1 MLTDPMNIDPIHSDD
16 DKLLHLA
23 VNNTFKFLV
32 GNKNMDEVKP
42 GSWLL
47 SNANSIG
54 TIDTMIEYYITIEAY
69 EKCARLVSMKE
80 LILKKKTTA

>member
-47 SNANSIG
+47 SNANSID
-54 TIDTMIEYYITIEAY
+54 TIDTMIEYYISIEAY
-69 EKCARLVSMKE
+69 EKCARLVQIKE
-80 LILKKKTTA
+80 SILDKETAA

>member
-16 DKLLHLA
+16 EKILHIA
-23 VNNTFKFLV
+23 VNNTFKFLN
-32 GNKNMDEVKP
+32 GDKKIDDVKP

-47 SNANSIG
+47 SNAKSIG

-69 EKCARLVSMKE
+69 EKCARLVDIKE
-80 LILKKKTTA
+80 LMHKSKTTA

>member
-54 TIDTMIEYYITIEAY
+54 TIDTMIEYYITIEA
-69 EKCARLVSMKE
+69 
-80 LILKKKTTA
+80 